1 MAQVTDTAIST
12 AEHDT
17 ANIDGTGNMPDN
29 S

>member
-17 ANIDGTGNMPDN
+17 ANIDGTVDIPENG
-29 S
+29 